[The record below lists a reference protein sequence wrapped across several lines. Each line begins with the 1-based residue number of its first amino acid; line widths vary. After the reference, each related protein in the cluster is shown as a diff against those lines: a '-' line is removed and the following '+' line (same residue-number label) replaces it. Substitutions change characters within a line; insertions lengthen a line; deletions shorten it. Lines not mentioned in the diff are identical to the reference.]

1 MGKKIR
7 QKEKLENRVERE
19 WWRRTGRENREK
31 EVTERKTNRKN
42 KKTEKGK
49 LWFKKKALFPG
60 KAIYLCDFFSTPCI
74 ILYADMREVS
84 LAGTSPKNIC
94 PRLETALRIAQL
106 VSQD

>member
-49 LWFKKKALFPG
+49 LWFKKKKRCFLGKLSTCVIFFPHPVLYYMRICG
-60 KAIYLCDFFSTPCI
+60 K
-74 ILYADMREVS
+74 
-84 LAGTSPKNIC
+84 
-94 PRLETALRIAQL
+94 
-106 VSQD
+106 

>member
-60 KAIYLCDFFSTPCI
+60 KAIYLCDFFPHPV
-74 ILYADMREVS
+74 LYHMR
-84 LAGTSPKNIC
+84 IC
-94 PRLETALRIAQL
+94 GK
-106 VSQD
+106 